1 MRKSNYR
8 ADDKKRMKIT
18 EIERERR
25 GGDGEK
31 GEDRWGGGC
40 RENR

>member
-1 MRKSNYR
+1 VRRRKYR
-8 ADDKKRMKIT
+8 ADDKKRMTII

-31 GEDRWGGGC
+31 GEDRWGGGG